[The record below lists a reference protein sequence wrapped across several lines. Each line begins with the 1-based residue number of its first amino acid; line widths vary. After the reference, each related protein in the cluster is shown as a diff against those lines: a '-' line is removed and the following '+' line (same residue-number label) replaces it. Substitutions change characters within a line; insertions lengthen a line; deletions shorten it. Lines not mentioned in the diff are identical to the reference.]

1 MHDDLSRVN
10 TEQYKPNFRP
20 IIAGPPSQKQS
31 FRGETVLLN
40 NQMDDGNVYL
50 NGAKNM
56 ADAIRQSANQSERNG
71 MAGMHSTTASIA
83 QRMKQNRD

>member
-1 MHDDLSRVN
+1 
-10 TEQYKPNFRP
+10 
-20 IIAGPPSQKQS
+20 
-31 FRGETVLLN
+31 
-40 NQMDDGNVYL
+40 MDDGNVYL

-83 QRMKQNRD
+83 QRMKQNRDAIMGHSTFEPSSNPSNYGQNSPKNGQSPFHKGKSTRI